1 MSAADISCKKLRFPM
16 RGGIPPLTKK
26 QAPLGL
32 TRKIIFTYSNKLEVE
47 AMRKVCKNFPFKGII
62 RQDLYL
68 QPE

>member
-1 MSAADISCKKLRFPM
+1 M